1 MSLRPRICYLL
12 AVMRIH
18 SPDCEHC
25 SVRGTCGSE
34 MLKRLEDLNSQTQPS
49 SLKNGAPGEEIVEN
63 RDSKLPQLQQVRP
76 TERASQGQ

>member
-1 MSLRPRICYLL
+1 
-12 AVMRIH
+12 
-18 SPDCEHC
+18 
-25 SVRGTCGSE
+25 

-49 SLKNGAPGEEIVEN
+49 SLKNGAHGEEIVEN

>member
-1 MSLRPRICYLL
+1 
-12 AVMRIH
+12 
-18 SPDCEHC
+18 
-25 SVRGTCGSE
+25 